1 MIIREMIIEE
11 LRNRGYNAEAQNNI
25 KNGVV
30 FEGIRIMNDSNV
42 APVIYVDEIIKRA
55 EDENKSFDEVVS
67 AVISIYESHNTIDFN
82 IDELFDRD
90 FVLSHLYIGLQRE
103 STEELVKRPCA
114 ELDGIE
120 SYLYIR
126 RDKDD
131 RESYSVKLNMGLLVK
146 TNITVEEAWKSA
158 EQNTNAETTIQ
169 SMAYVMAE
177 LMGMEYSEELE
188 QMAPYPLYVLTNE
201 SKTKGASAVL
211 NKEVLAQF
219 GRKYNTE
226 KIVVLPSSIHEM
238 LLIPYTEEM
247 SLDEFSAMVTEVNGN
262 EVAPEERLT
271 DRAYIVTL

>member
-42 APVIYVDEIIKRA
+42 APVIYIDEIIKRA

-90 FVLSHLYIGLQRE
+90 FVLSQLYIGLQRE
-103 STEELVKRPCA
+103 STEDLVKRPCA
-114 ELDGIE
+114 EFEGIE

-131 RESYSVKLNMGLLVK
+131 RESYAVKLNMGLLAK
-146 TNITVEEAWKSA
+146 TTITVEEAWKSA